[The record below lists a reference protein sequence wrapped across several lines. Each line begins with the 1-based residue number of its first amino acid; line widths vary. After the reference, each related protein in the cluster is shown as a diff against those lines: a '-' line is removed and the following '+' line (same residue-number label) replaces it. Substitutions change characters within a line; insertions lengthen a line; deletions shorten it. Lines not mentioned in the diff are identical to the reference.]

1 MRIAGLNAIRAAA
14 CLGLLC
20 LTIEPAFAGSIVVNP
35 IRLTLSASKTAGV
48 LTIRNTGAEP
58 SVVQLE
64 VMSWSQQD
72 GKEVL
77 VPTKELLA
85 APPIF
90 TVPAGG
96 SQMVRVG
103 LRKPADPRSE
113 VTYRVIMQEVPPPPK
128 PGFQGLQVAL
138 RLSVPVFVAPA
149 VASAPEIQWSATR
162 TTQGDLSI
170 GVTNTGNAHIQI
182 TGFRLSVAGSTL
194 SPLQPARS
202 EYVLPGQRMGWTL
215 RSNSTPAALTTL
227 HVVAQTDAGEREADV
242 VVSAP

>member
-1 MRIAGLNAIRAAA
+1 MRRAALNAIRATA
-14 CLGLLC
+14 CLVLLL
-20 LTIEPAFAGSIVVNP
+20 LTIEPALAGSIVVNP
-35 IRLTLSASKTAGV
+35 IRLTFSASRTAGV
-48 LTIRNTGAEP
+48 LTVRNTGAEP

-96 SQMVRVG
+96 SQIVRVG
-103 LRKPADPRSE
+103 LRKAADPRSE

-138 RLSVPVFVAPA
+138 RLSVPVFVTPPIAA
-149 VASAPEIQWSATR
+149 APEIQWSATR

-170 GVTNTGNAHIQI
+170 GVSNDGNAHIQI
-182 TGFRLSVAGSTL
+182 TGLRLSVDGARL
-194 SPLQPARS
+194 SPQQQPRP
-202 EYVLPGQRMGWTL
+202 EYVLPGQRVSWTL
-215 RSNSTPAALTTL
+215 RFDSTPAVATTL
-227 HVVAQTDAGEREADV
+227 HLVAQTDAGERQADV